1 MPNQGQSKPE
11 VAKLGKVF
19 LSWIIFF
26 AVAVSPAA
34 GQVAKSETGLIPPP
48 AIHIPYGGKIVTDI
62 NFSDSDVLGIIK
74 QVLPSIGDLVA
85 EVVPKTMNAGGPR
98 VKGPAELGA
107 ALSNLNFKELSEAI
121 SGIKNIRAVVAVYGS
136 SVSPE
141 RMLEQWD
148 KGVAKT
154 GTFSRVVSD
163 IAMLN
168 GAFALYAQ
176 PDNSGYIGFAYE
188 PGSKVL
194 YAVRIVGFVDVAK
207 LTKWAVDAARLLMGA
222 ESPSEQP
229 GKPETPEVKPNDTP
243 AEVQ

>member
-1 MPNQGQSKPE
+1 
-11 VAKLGKVF
+11 LGRVF
-19 LSWIIFF
+19 FIWTFLCTLTI
-26 AVAVSPAA
+26 SPAV
-34 GQVAKSETGLIPPP
+34 GQVAESNTGLIPPP

-62 NFSDSDVLGIIK
+62 NFSDSDVLGIVK
-74 QVLPSIGDLVA
+74 QVLPSIGNLIV
-85 EVVPKTMNAGGPR
+85 EVLPRAIDAGGTHA
-98 VKGPAELGA
+98 KGAAELGTV
-107 ALSNLNFKELSEAI
+107 LSSLNFKELSEAI
-121 SGIKNIRAVVAVYGS
+121 SGIKNIRAIVAVYGNN
-136 SVSPE
+136 VSPD

-148 KGVAKT
+148 RGVAKI

-207 LTKWAVDAARLLMGA
+207 ITKWAADAARLLMGA
-222 ESPSEQP
+222 ALPSEQP
-229 GKPETPEVKPNDTP
+229 DKPQVPEALPDDTP
-243 AEVQ
+243 AEAR